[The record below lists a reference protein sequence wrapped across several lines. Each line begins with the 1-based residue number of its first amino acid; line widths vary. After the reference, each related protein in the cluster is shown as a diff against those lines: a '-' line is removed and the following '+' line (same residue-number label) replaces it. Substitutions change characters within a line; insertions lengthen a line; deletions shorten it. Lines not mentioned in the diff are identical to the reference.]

1 MEFDATDELFTGQ
14 LLAAG
19 GMLSMDELQQ
29 KPELM
34 LELTES
40 DRALVVAFD
49 WSERPDT
56 SGLDV
61 RAHPVLLWRGG
72 AREFGIDFERE

>member
-19 GMLSMDELQQ
+19 DMLSMDELQQ

-34 LELTES
+34 WELTES

-49 WSERPDT
+49 WSERPDNEWAGREGI
-56 SGLDV
+56 SGASV
-61 RAHPVLLWRGG
+61 EGG
-72 AREFGIDFERE
+72 AREFRIDFERE